1 MNKDPLLIVRSEKQA
16 LMMSML
22 TKGLSHSDSVQIS
35 PKIMNLN
42 LKISFIALGYILFYL
57 LFMCVCMYACL
68 RAYVWGCMYRGFCRE
83 VRDNLWELVF
93 SFYCVSSRA

>member
-42 LKISFIALGYILFYL
+42 LKISFIALGYILFTYYL
-57 LFMCVCMYACL
+57 CVCACMH
-68 RAYVWGCMYRGFCRE
+68 V
-83 VRDNLWELVF
+83 
-93 SFYCVSSRA
+93 